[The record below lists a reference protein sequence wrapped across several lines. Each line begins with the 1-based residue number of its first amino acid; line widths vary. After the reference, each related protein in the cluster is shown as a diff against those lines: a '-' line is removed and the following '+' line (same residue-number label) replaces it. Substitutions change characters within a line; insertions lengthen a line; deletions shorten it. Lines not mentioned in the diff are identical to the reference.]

1 MRLALTLRYL
11 VAGDNHTALEKV
23 SHISRKC
30 TVRIIPDMLQ
40 HMVDILQEDY
50 LKVFR
55 KKK

>member
-1 MRLALTLRYL
+1 MRLVLTLRYL